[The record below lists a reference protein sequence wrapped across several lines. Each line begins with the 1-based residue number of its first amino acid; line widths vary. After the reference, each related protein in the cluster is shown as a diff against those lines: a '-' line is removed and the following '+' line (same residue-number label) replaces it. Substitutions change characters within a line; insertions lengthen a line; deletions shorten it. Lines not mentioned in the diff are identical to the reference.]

1 MALSMKKL
9 LLFTCMGVALLSA
22 TAQNIVLSPSAA
34 ELEGDPADIHEVI
47 ISFSNT
53 GETQTMTWMRTI
65 NDIPD
70 EWTSSVCDFNLCWA
84 PNADEPGYFFDAPAD
99 TNGNVYVKFDARNFH
114 DGAFDPIPGCGT
126 VEVAFYSVLDSANYN
141 AVGLF
146 QAYLGV
152 SSEDCKVSVVSPEL
166 DNSYAVYP
174 NPAVNS
180 LNVYASKSAQIA
192 KVEIVNIVGR
202 SMAVHNWSTANGK
215 MTLDITDLPQGVYF
229 VRLINNAN
237 QSVWTEKVSVM
248 Q

>member
-99 TNGNVYVKFDARNFH
+99 TSGNVYVKFDARNFH

-126 VEVAFYSVLDSANYN
+126 VEVAFYSVLDSANYH

-152 SSEDCKVSVVSPEL
+152 SSEDCLLSVVSPEL
-166 DNSYAVYP
+166 DNSYGVYP
-174 NPAVNS
+174 NPAAQTV
-180 LNVYASKSAQIA
+180 NVYASHSANIA
-192 KVEIVNIVGR
+192 SVEILNIVGR
-202 SMAVHNWSTANGK
+202 TVSAQTWKTANGK
-215 MTLDITDLPQGVYF
+215 MTLDIHDLPQGIYF
-229 VRLINNAN
+229 IRFINEEDT
-237 QSVWTEKVSVM
+237 VMHTEKISVV